1 MSVVN
6 EVEIRIPTMLP
17 WQQEV
22 YETSQRYN
30 VLRVGRRAGKTA
42 LCELLACDYALKGKY
57 VGWFSPS
64 YKLLSEIFNEIR
76 EILNPVIES
85 SSKIEGVI
93 RLKNGGR
100 IDFWSIGTDESVARG
115 RKYHRVIIDEMASCG
130 PYTEA
135 IYRRAIRPTLMD
147 YAGDVWVAST
157 PSGMDNFFHDICVD
171 KNLGFKEFHAPTAIN
186 PLIDESEIEE
196 LRRTNLPLVFQ
207 QEVLADFVSFD
218 GEAIIP
224 LASML
229 DENGN
234 AHELP
239 RFFETVFACIDTGL
253 KGTERHDSTGVV
265 YAGLFEDTLY
275 LLDYDKIAI
284 TGDLMIDWLPSVVAK
299 LEEFSKQTPTIY
311 GVSSIYIEDAA
322 AGVTLLQA
330 AQRRGWNVKPLP
342 TKLSMKSKDERVLL
356 ASSYFFQRKVK
367 ITPFCYEK
375 TTSWQ
380 GRSKNHLISE
390 LCGYRLADRD
400 AYKRA
405 DDCADAAVYCTLAG
419 LGNWLGA

>member
-1 MSVVN
+1 MR
-6 EVEIRIPTMLP
+6 EVEVSIPTMLP
-17 WQQEV
+17 WQADV
-22 YETSQRYN
+22 YKTKERYN

-42 LCELLACDYALKGKY
+42 LCELLAADYALKGKY

-64 YKLLSEIFNEIR
+64 YKLLSEIFNELR
-76 EILNPVIES
+76 DILSPVIES

-157 PSGMDNFFHDICVD
+157 PAGMDNFFHDICTQ
-171 KNLGFKEFHAPTAIN
+171 KELGFREFHAPTAIN
-186 PLIDESEIEE
+186 PLIEESEIEE

-207 QEVLADFVSFD
+207 QEVLAEFVSFD

-224 LASML
+224 LSSML
-229 DENGN
+229 DENQLPY
-234 AHELP
+234 ELP
-239 RFFETVFACIDTGL
+239 KHFEVVFAAIDTGL

-265 YAGLFEDTLY
+265 YAGLVNDTMY
-275 LLDYDKIAI
+275 LLDYDKVAI
-284 TGDLMIDWLPSVVAK
+284 TGDLMIDWLPSVVAR
-299 LEEFSKQTPTIY
+299 LEEFAKATPTVY
-311 GVSSIYIEDAA
+311 GVGTIYIEDAA

-330 AQRRGWNVKPLP
+330 AKRRLWNVQAIP

-356 ASSYFFQRKVK
+356 ASSYFFQRKVH
-367 ITPFCYEK
+367 ITKYCHDK
-375 TTSWQ
+375 VMSWQ
-380 GRSKNHLISE
+380 GRTKNHLISE
-390 LCGYRLADRD
+390 LCGYRLADKD

-405 DDCADAAVYCTLAG
+405 DDCNDAAVYCTLMG
-419 LGNWLGA
+419 LGNWEGS